1 MKTGN
6 KLKHADFWAKNAL
19 GWFEETEG
27 GELWRSAMGSAAS
40 LNQSYSGANEQNGK
54 LQQSA
59 STKTNSTTQLKRELK
74 EKDDFLQRKD
84 AELQHRQR
92 IIEEKDV
99 ELAKLRKEIH
109 ELKCVVQQTT
119 SKTSILSTI
128 QEDSIK
134 GGSFK
139 PRKAMRSSRKEK
151 RMAVSGE
158 SSSKAEEDTEKELER
173 HPKDFRWVL
182 LLLSVY

>member
-1 MKTGN
+1 MGN
-6 KLKHADFWAKNAL
+6 
-19 GWFEETEG
+19 
-27 GELWRSAMGSAAS
+27 AAS

-59 STKTNSTTQLKRELK
+59 ATKTNSTTQLKRELK

-92 IIEEKDV
+92 IIEEKDA

-173 HPKDFRWVL
+173 HPKDFR
-182 LLLSVY
+182 

>member
-1 MKTGN
+1 
-6 KLKHADFWAKNAL
+6 
-19 GWFEETEG
+19 
-27 GELWRSAMGSAAS
+27 MGSGAS
-40 LNQSYSGANEQNGK
+40 LNNSYGDTEQNGK
-54 LQQSA
+54 LQHHPSI
-59 STKTNSTTQLKRELK
+59 KTSTTQLKRELK

-119 SKTSILSTI
+119 SKSSILSTI
-128 QEDSIK
+128 QEDPGMAGNSKQAK
-134 GGSFK
+134 GT
-139 PRKAMRSSRKEK
+139 RTSRKEK

-158 SSSKAEEDTEKELER
+158 SSSTAQEDTKKELER
-173 HPKDFRWVL
+173 HPKDFRFENF
-182 LLLSVY
+182 LLLSAV